1 MAEQRLI
8 DAEALKYSIIKRL
21 VDSRNSKKHGK
32 IKQLFDSK
40 ASEKHGA
47 LEIVGEC
54 IDNATTVDAK
64 PVVHA
69 HWVIFGKDGTDTD
82 YGCTNCGY
90 TFTTSGSY
98 PQSVHYCPYC
108 GAQMDEEEG

>member
-1 MAEQRLI
+1 MRLI
-8 DAEALKYSIIKRL
+8 DAEALYKKVLGRPVTN
-21 VDSRNSKKHGK
+21 VDGYGYINHIRV
-32 IKQLFDSK
+32 
-40 ASEKHGA
+40 
-47 LEIVGEC
+47 LEM
-54 IDNATTVDAK
+54 IDNEPTVEAK

-69 HWVIFGKDGTDTD
+69 HWALFGKDGTDTD

-108 GAQMDEEEG
+108 GAQMDEEINNG